1 MDVAELSMFLDTLG
15 MGKGDQSDVEFET
28 AVKTVNKMEDLDD
41 AQRLQLYGLYKQA
54 TVGDVSCEQ
63 PSELDIVAVSKW

>member
-15 MGKGDQSDVEFET
+15 MGKGTQSDLEFADAAN
-28 AVKTVNKMEDLDD
+28 AVKSMKDLDD

-54 TVGDVSCEQ
+54 TVGDINSTE
-63 PSELDIVAVSKW
+63 PSASDVVGAAKW

>member
-15 MGKGDQSDVEFET
+15 MGKGTQSDLEFEAAAN
-28 AVKTVNKMEDLDD
+28 AVKSMKDLDD

-54 TVGDVSCEQ
+54 TVGDINSTE
-63 PSELDIVAVSKW
+63 PSASDVVGAAKW